1 MRRTGE
7 NLSPDVW
14 ESHAC
19 PVLDREAAIQV
30 VFASGDLPAIA
41 QRLLPFVDGCA
52 VPSLAR
58 IVVRESHTHTQG
70 DTERERERER
80 ETLACI
86 AAVHG
91 RVRAVETLQ
100 NATIQI
106 CAVVK
111 LEALTGPRQR
121 SEHRVR
127 RPRRPVASGGL
138 RVVPN
143 VSRGVEHAVLAAPG
157 GDCGVASA

>member
-1 MRRTGE
+1 MAREKVRVRRTGE

-58 IVVRESHTHTQG
+58 IVVRESHTHTHQ
-70 DTERERERER
+70 ESARERERDRER
-80 ETLACI
+80 PWHA
-86 AAVHG
+86 
-91 RVRAVETLQ
+91 LQ
-100 NATIQI
+100 QCMDAFGPW
-106 CAVVK
+106 K
-111 LEALTGPRQR
+111 L
-121 SEHRVR
+121 
-127 RPRRPVASGGL
+127 
-138 RVVPN
+138 
-143 VSRGVEHAVLAAPG
+143 SRMLPFRYVLW
-157 GDCGVASA
+157 